1 MGVAPRRSR
10 TSGSTRRA
18 RRLRRLALAPLLGAA
33 LLATGCG
40 GEDTTGL
47 EGADTANGKE
57 LFVGGADGR
66 QPCGT
71 CHSLADA
78 ATVATVGPDLDD
90 AFRQARA
97 DGFDDSTVFR
107 VTLDQIA
114 LAAPPMPANLV
125 TGQDAVDVAAY
136 IASVAGKPP
145 PEQGGATAGTTTT
158 AP

>member
-10 TSGSTRRA
+10 TSGRTPRA
-18 RRLRRLALAPLLGAA
+18 RGLRRLALAPLLGAA
-33 LLATGCG
+33 LLAAGCG
-40 GEDTTGL
+40 GEDATGL

-57 LFVGGADGR
+57 LFVSGADGQ
-66 QPCGT
+66 QPCGS

-145 PEQGGATAGTTTT
+145 AEQAGATPGTTTT

>member
-1 MGVAPRRSR
+1 MGVAPRPSR
-10 TSGSTRRA
+10 TSGRTRRA
-18 RRLRRLALAPLLGAA
+18 RALRRLAVAPLLAA
-33 LLATGCG
+33 GLLAVGCG

-47 EGADTANGKE
+47 EGADTASGKD
-57 LFVGGADGR
+57 LFVSGAEGR
-66 QPCGT
+66 QPCGS

-78 ATVATVGPDLDD
+78 GTAATVGPDLDD
-90 AFRQARA
+90 AFRQSRA

-114 LAAPPMPANLV
+114 LAAPPMPADLV

-145 PEQGGATAGTTTT
+145 PEQGGAAAGTTTT